1 MFREALHMFG
11 DIHEKMDHRDVAACQ
26 TSLAYL
32 LSESTDVEA
41 AAEAER
47 CFKAAIAMYQR
58 MLGALAHPD
67 VAHTQRGLGLLY
79 RRLGREAEADVLLT
93 TAGAMDK
100 AVFGAGVAPT
110 RTRVKPMPRLPATP
124 LHRSK
129 SAPTL
134 AASASRRHSVGR
146 GASLE

>member
-1 MFREALHMFG
+1 MFG
-11 DIHEKMDHRDVAACQ
+11 DIHGKMDHRDVAACQ

-32 LSESTDVEA
+32 LSEYTDVEA

-47 CFKAAIAMYQR
+47 CFKAAIAMYER
-58 MLGALAHPD
+58 MLGSLAHPD
-67 VAHTQRGLGLLY
+67 VAHAQRGLGLLY
-79 RRLGREAEADVLLT
+79 RRLGREKEADVLLS
-93 TAGAMDK
+93 TAGAMDE

-110 RTRVKPMPRLPATP
+110 RTRVKRMPRLPATP